1 MSDVFKRFL
10 KLESASGIILILAAL
25 LAMGLANSAL
35 AQHYQ
40 SFLNTEVQVRIAALD
55 INKPLLL
62 WINDGFMAIFF
73 LLVGLEVKREMLEGA
88 LSSRVQATFPAI
100 AAVGGMLAPALI
112 YSLFNYGDEATRAGW
127 AIPAATDIAFA
138 LGVMA
143 LLGKRVPTS
152 LKVFLLALAI
162 MDDLG
167 VIIIIALFYTQQ
179 LSLTALAIG
188 VVATLTLLWMNR
200 RGEDRIGLY
209 MLVGLVL
216 WVAVLKS
223 GVHAT
228 LAGVVVGFMIPLNGK
243 RYASPLKHLE
253 HVLHPWSAFLI
264 LPLFAF
270 ANAGVSLEGIYLSA
284 LLNPLPMGIILG
296 LFVGKPLGIFTIS
309 WLAVKTGVAQLP
321 QGVNFRQIF
330 AVSILCGIGFTMS
343 MFIASLAFEH
353 GGLDYG
359 SYSRLGILA
368 GSTLAAVTGYIALRM
383 ALPNRAANQSTEGL

>member
-25 LAMGLANSAL
+25 VAIGLANSAL
-35 AQHYQ
+35 AEHYQ
-40 SFLNTEVQVRIAALD
+40 SFLNTQVQVRIAALD

-112 YSLFNYGDEATRAGW
+112 YAFFNYEDEVTRAGW

-179 LSLTALAIG
+179 LSLTALAVGIL
-188 VVATLTLLWMNR
+188 ATLTLLWMNR

-228 LAGVVVGFMIPLNGK
+228 LAGVIVGFMIPISGK

-253 HVLHPWSAFLI
+253 HVLHPWSAYLI

-270 ANAGVSLEGIYLSA
+270 ANAGVSLDGIQLSD
-284 LLNPLPMGIILG
+284 LLSPVPMGIILG
-296 LFVGKPLGIFTIS
+296 LFIGKPLGIFTIS
-309 WLAVKTGVAQLP
+309 WLSVKLGIAQLP
-321 QGVNFRQIF
+321 NGVNFKQIF

-359 SYSRLGILA
+359 SYSRLGILV
-368 GSTLAAVTGYIALRM
+368 GSTLAAVIGFIALRIS
-383 ALPNRAANQSTEGL
+383 LPNREANQSTEGL

>member
-25 LAMGLANSAL
+25 VAIGLANSAL
-35 AQHYQ
+35 AEHYQ
-40 SFLNTEVQVRIAALD
+40 SFLNTQVQVRIAALD

-62 WINDGFMAIFF
+62 WINDGFMALFF

-112 YSLFNYGDEATRAGW
+112 YAFFNYEDEVTRSGW

-179 LSLTALAIG
+179 LSLTALAVGI
-188 VVATLTLLWMNR
+188 VATLTLLWMNR

-228 LAGVVVGFMIPLNGK
+228 LAGVIVGFMIPISGK

-253 HVLHPWSAFLI
+253 HALHPWSAYLI

-270 ANAGVSLEGIYLSA
+270 ANAGVSLDGIQLSD
-284 LLNPLPMGIILG
+284 LLSPVPMGIILG
-296 LFVGKPLGIFTIS
+296 LFIGKPLGIFTIS
-309 WLAVKTGVAQLP
+309 WLSVKLGIAQLP
-321 QGVNFRQIF
+321 SGVNFKQIF

-359 SYSRLGILA
+359 SYSRLGILV
-368 GSTLAAVTGYIALRM
+368 GSTLAAVIGFIALRIS
-383 ALPNRAANQSTEGL
+383 LPNREANQSTEGL

>member
-25 LAMGLANSAL
+25 LAIGLANSAL

-40 SFLNTEVQVRIAALD
+40 GFLNTEVQVRIAALD

-112 YSLFNYGDEATRAGW
+112 YSFFNYGDEATRAGW

-188 VVATLTLLWMNR
+188 VVATLALLWMNR

-228 LAGVVVGFMIPLNGK
+228 LAGVIVGFMIPLNGK

-270 ANAGVSLEGIYLSA
+270 ANAGVSLEGVYFSA

-309 WLAVKTGVAQLP
+309 WLAVKSGIAQLP

-368 GSTLAAVTGYIALRM
+368 GSTLAAVIGYIALRIS
-383 ALPNRAANQSTEGL
+383 LPNREANQSTEGL

>member
-25 LAMGLANSAL
+25 LAIGLANSAL

-112 YSLFNYGDEATRAGW
+112 YSFFNYGDEATRAGW

-188 VVATLTLLWMNR
+188 VVATLALLWMNR

-228 LAGVVVGFMIPLNGK
+228 LAGVIVGFMIPLNGK

-270 ANAGVSLEGIYLSA
+270 ANAGVSLEGVYFSA

-309 WLAVKTGVAQLP
+309 WLAVKSGIAQLP

-368 GSTLAAVTGYIALRM
+368 GSTLAAVIGYIALRLS
-383 ALPNRAANQSTEGL
+383 LPNREANQSTEGL

>member
-25 LAMGLANSAL
+25 VAIGLANSAL

-112 YSLFNYGDEATRAGW
+112 YSFFNYEDEATRAGW

-167 VIIIIALFYTQQ
+167 VIVIIALFYTQQ
-179 LSLTALAIG
+179 LSLSALAIG
-188 VVATLTLLWMNR
+188 VAATLTLLWMNR

-228 LAGVVVGFMIPLNGK
+228 LAGVIVGFMIPLNGK

-270 ANAGVSLEGIYLSA
+270 ANAGVSLEGISLSA
-284 LLNPLPMGIILG
+284 LLSPLPMGIILG
-296 LFVGKPLGIFTIS
+296 LFVGKPLGIFSIS
-309 WLAVKTGVAQLP
+309 WLAVKLGVAQLP
-321 QGVNFRQIF
+321 KGVNFKQIF

-353 GGLDYG
+353 GGVDYG

-368 GSTLAAVTGYIALRM
+368 GSTLAAVAGYIALRIS
-383 ALPNRAANQSTEGL
+383 LPRGEANQSTEGL

>member
-1 MSDVFKRFL
+1 
-10 KLESASGIILILAAL
+10 
-25 LAMGLANSAL
+25 
-35 AQHYQ
+35 
-40 SFLNTEVQVRIAALD
+40 
-55 INKPLLL
+55 
-62 WINDGFMAIFF
+62 
-73 LLVGLEVKREMLEGA
+73 
-88 LSSRVQATFPAI
+88 
-100 AAVGGMLAPALI
+100 
-112 YSLFNYGDEATRAGW
+112 
-127 AIPAATDIAFA
+127 
-138 LGVMA
+138 
-143 LLGKRVPTS
+143 
-152 LKVFLLALAI
+152 
-162 MDDLG
+162 
-167 VIIIIALFYTQQ
+167 
-179 LSLTALAIG
+179 
-188 VVATLTLLWMNR
+188 
-200 RGEDRIGLY
+200 

-228 LAGVVVGFMIPLNGK
+228 LAGVIVGFMIPLNGK

-270 ANAGVSLEGIYLSA
+270 ANAGVSLEGIYFSA

-309 WLAVKTGVAQLP
+309 WLAVKSGIAQLP

-368 GSTLAAVTGYIALRM
+368 GSTLAAVIGYIALRIS
-383 ALPNRAANQSTEGL
+383 LPNREANQSTEGL

>member
-25 LAMGLANSAL
+25 LAIGLANSAL

-100 AAVGGMLAPALI
+100 AAVGGMLVPALI
-112 YSLFNYGDEATRAGW
+112 YSFFNYGDEATRAGW

-188 VVATLTLLWMNR
+188 VVATLALLWMNR

-228 LAGVVVGFMIPLNGK
+228 LAGVIVGFMIPLNGK

-270 ANAGVSLEGIYLSA
+270 ANAGVSLEGIYFSA

-309 WLAVKTGVAQLP
+309 WLAVKSGIAQLP

-368 GSTLAAVTGYIALRM
+368 GSTLAAVIGYIALRIS
-383 ALPNRAANQSTEGL
+383 LPNREANQSTEGL

>member
-359 SYSRLGILA
+359 NYSRLGILA

-383 ALPNRAANQSTEGL
+383 ALPNREANQSTEGL

>member
-25 LAMGLANSAL
+25 LAIGLANSAL

-40 SFLNTEVQVRIAALD
+40 GFLNTEVQVRIAALD

-112 YSLFNYGDEATRAGW
+112 YSFFNYGDEATRAGW

-228 LAGVVVGFMIPLNGK
+228 LAGGIVGFIIPLNGK

-270 ANAGVSLEGIYLSA
+270 ANAGVSLEGIYFSA

-309 WLAVKTGVAQLP
+309 WLAVKSGIAQLP

-368 GSTLAAVTGYIALRM
+368 GSTLAAVIGYIALRIS
-383 ALPNRAANQSTEGL
+383 LPNREANQSTEGL

>member
-25 LAMGLANSAL
+25 LAIGLANSAL

-88 LSSRVQATFPAI
+88 LSSREQATFPAI

-112 YSLFNYGDEATRAGW
+112 YSFFNYGDEATRAGW

-228 LAGVVVGFMIPLNGK
+228 LAGVIVGFMIPLNGK

-270 ANAGVSLEGIYLSA
+270 ANAGVSLEGVYFSA

-309 WLAVKTGVAQLP
+309 WLAVKSGIAQLP

-368 GSTLAAVTGYIALRM
+368 GSTLAAVIGYIALRIS
-383 ALPNRAANQSTEGL
+383 LPNREANQSTEGL

>member
-1 MSDVFKRFL
+1 
-10 KLESASGIILILAAL
+10 
-25 LAMGLANSAL
+25 
-35 AQHYQ
+35 
-40 SFLNTEVQVRIAALD
+40 
-55 INKPLLL
+55 
-62 WINDGFMAIFF
+62 
-73 LLVGLEVKREMLEGA
+73 
-88 LSSRVQATFPAI
+88 
-100 AAVGGMLAPALI
+100 
-112 YSLFNYGDEATRAGW
+112 
-127 AIPAATDIAFA
+127 
-138 LGVMA
+138 VMA

-179 LSLTALAIG
+179 LSLTALAVGI
-188 VVATLTLLWMNR
+188 VATLTLLWMNR

-228 LAGVVVGFMIPLNGK
+228 LAGVIVGFMIPISGQ

-253 HVLHPWSAFLI
+253 HALHPWSAYLI

-270 ANAGVSLEGIYLSA
+270 ANAGVSLDGIQLSD
-284 LLNPLPMGIILG
+284 LLSPVPMGIILG
-296 LFVGKPLGIFTIS
+296 LFIGKPLGIFTIS
-309 WLAVKTGVAQLP
+309 WLSVKLGIAQLP
-321 QGVNFRQIF
+321 SGVNFKQIF

-359 SYSRLGILA
+359 SYSRLGILV
-368 GSTLAAVTGYIALRM
+368 GSTLAAVIGFIALRIS
-383 ALPNRAANQSTEGL
+383 LPNREANQSTEGL

>member
-25 LAMGLANSAL
+25 VAIGLANSAL
-35 AQHYQ
+35 AEHYQ
-40 SFLNTEVQVRIAALD
+40 SFLNTQVQVRIAALD

-112 YSLFNYGDEATRAGW
+112 YAFFNYEDEVTRAGW

-179 LSLTALAIG
+179 LSLTALAVGI
-188 VVATLTLLWMNR
+188 VATLTLLWMNR

-228 LAGVVVGFMIPLNGK
+228 LAGVIVGFMIPLNGK

-253 HVLHPWSAFLI
+253 HVLHPWSAYLI

-270 ANAGVSLEGIYLSA
+270 ANAGVSLDGIQLSD
-284 LLNPLPMGIILG
+284 LLSPVPMGIILG
-296 LFVGKPLGIFTIS
+296 LFIGKPLGIFTIS
-309 WLAVKTGVAQLP
+309 WLSVKLGIAQLP
-321 QGVNFRQIF
+321 SGVNFKQIF

-368 GSTLAAVTGYIALRM
+368 GSTLAAVIGFIALRIS
-383 ALPNRAANQSTEGL
+383 LPNREANQSTEGL

>member
-25 LAMGLANSAL
+25 VAIGLANSAL

-112 YSLFNYGDEATRAGW
+112 YSFFNYGDEATRAGW

-167 VIIIIALFYTQQ
+167 VIVIIALFYTQQ
-179 LSLTALAIG
+179 LSLSALAIG
-188 VVATLTLLWMNR
+188 VAATLTLLWMNR

-228 LAGVVVGFMIPLNGK
+228 LAGVIVGFMIPLNGK

-270 ANAGVSLEGIYLSA
+270 ANAGVSLEGISLSA
-284 LLNPLPMGIILG
+284 LLSPLPMGIILG

-309 WLAVKTGVAQLP
+309 WLAVKLGVARLP
-321 QGVNFRQIF
+321 KGVNFKQIF

-353 GGLDYG
+353 GGVDYG

-368 GSTLAAVTGYIALRM
+368 GSTLAAVAGYIALRIS
-383 ALPNRAANQSTEGL
+383 LPRGEANQSTEGL

>member
-25 LAMGLANSAL
+25 VAIGLANSAL
-35 AQHYQ
+35 AEHYQ
-40 SFLNTEVQVRIAALD
+40 SFLNTQVQVRIAALD

-112 YSLFNYGDEATRAGW
+112 YAFFNYEDEVTRAGW

-179 LSLTALAIG
+179 LSLTALAVGIL
-188 VVATLTLLWMNR
+188 ATLTLLWMNR

-228 LAGVVVGFMIPLNGK
+228 LAGVIVGFMIPISGK

-253 HVLHPWSAFLI
+253 HVLHPWSAYLI

-270 ANAGVSLEGIYLSA
+270 ANAGVSLDGIQLSD
-284 LLNPLPMGIILG
+284 LLSPVPMGIILG
-296 LFVGKPLGIFTIS
+296 LFIGKPLGIFTIS
-309 WLAVKTGVAQLP
+309 WLSVKLGIAQLP
-321 QGVNFRQIF
+321 SGVNFKQIF

-359 SYSRLGILA
+359 SYSRLGILV
-368 GSTLAAVTGYIALRM
+368 GSTLAAVIGFIALRIS
-383 ALPNRAANQSTEGL
+383 LPNWEANQSTEGL

>member
-25 LAMGLANSAL
+25 LAIALANSAL
-35 AQHYQ
+35 AEYYQ
-40 SFLNTEVQVRIAALD
+40 SFLNTQVQMRIGALD
-55 INKPLLL
+55 IDKPLLL

-73 LLVGLEVKREMLEGA
+73 LLVGLEVKRELLEGA

-112 YSLFNYGDEATRAGW
+112 YAFFNYDDEVTRAGW

-179 LSLTALAIG
+179 LSLGALAIG
-188 VVATLTLLWMNR
+188 VLATLTLLWMNR

-228 LAGVVVGFMIPLNGK
+228 LAGVIVGFVIPLNGK

-253 HVLHPWSAFLI
+253 HALHPWSAYLI

-270 ANAGVSLEGIYLSA
+270 ANAGVSLDGIGLSA
-284 LLNPLPMGIILG
+284 LLSPVPLGIMLG

-309 WLAVKTGVAQLP
+309 WLAVKLGVAQLP
-321 QGVNFRQIF
+321 SGVNFKQIF

-359 SYSRLGILA
+359 SYSRLGILV
-368 GSTLAAVTGYIALRM
+368 GSTLAAVVGYLALRVS
-383 ALPNRAANQSTEGL
+383 LPNREADQSTEGL

>member
-112 YSLFNYGDEATRAGW
+112 YSLFNYGDQATRAGW

-383 ALPNRAANQSTEGL
+383 ALPNREANQSTEGL

>member
-25 LAMGLANSAL
+25 LAIGLANSAL

-383 ALPNRAANQSTEGL
+383 ALPNREANQSTEGL

>member
-25 LAMGLANSAL
+25 VAIGLANSAL

-112 YSLFNYGDEATRAGW
+112 YSFFNYGDEATRAGW

-167 VIIIIALFYTQQ
+167 VIVIIALFYTQQ
-179 LSLTALAIG
+179 LSLSALAIG
-188 VVATLTLLWMNR
+188 VAATLTLLWMNR

-228 LAGVVVGFMIPLNGK
+228 LAGVIVGFMIPLNGK

-270 ANAGVSLEGIYLSA
+270 ANAGVSLEGISLSA
-284 LLNPLPMGIILG
+284 LPMGIILG

-309 WLAVKTGVAQLP
+309 WLAVKLGVAQLP
-321 QGVNFRQIF
+321 KGVNFKQIF

-353 GGLDYG
+353 GGVDYG

-368 GSTLAAVTGYIALRM
+368 GSTLAAVAGYIALRIS
-383 ALPNRAANQSTEGL
+383 LPRGEANQSTEGL

>member
-25 LAMGLANSAL
+25 LAIGLANSAL

-100 AAVGGMLAPALI
+100 AAVGGMLVPALI
-112 YSLFNYGDEATRAGW
+112 YSFFNYGDEATRAGW

-228 LAGVVVGFMIPLNGK
+228 LAGVIVGFMIPLNGK

-270 ANAGVSLEGIYLSA
+270 ANAGVSLEGVYFSA

-309 WLAVKTGVAQLP
+309 WLAVKSGIAQLP

-368 GSTLAAVTGYIALRM
+368 GSTLAAVIGYIALRIS
-383 ALPNRAANQSTEGL
+383 LPNREANQSTEGL

>member
-25 LAMGLANSAL
+25 VAIGLANSAL
-35 AQHYQ
+35 AEHYQ
-40 SFLNTEVQVRIAALD
+40 SFLNTQVQVRIAALD

-112 YSLFNYGDEATRAGW
+112 YAFFNYEDEVTRAGW
-127 AIPAATDIAFA
+127 AIPAAADIAFA

-179 LSLTALAIG
+179 LSLTALAVGIL
-188 VVATLTLLWMNR
+188 ATLTLLWMNR

-228 LAGVVVGFMIPLNGK
+228 LAGVIVGFMIPISGK

-253 HVLHPWSAFLI
+253 HVLHPWSAYLI

-270 ANAGVSLEGIYLSA
+270 ANAGVSLDGIQLSD
-284 LLNPLPMGIILG
+284 LLSPVPMGIILG
-296 LFVGKPLGIFTIS
+296 LFIGKPLGIFTIS
-309 WLAVKTGVAQLP
+309 WLSVKLGIAQLP
-321 QGVNFRQIF
+321 SGVNFKQIF

-359 SYSRLGILA
+359 SYSRLGILV
-368 GSTLAAVTGYIALRM
+368 GSTLAAVIGFIALRIS
-383 ALPNRAANQSTEGL
+383 LPNREANQSTEGL

>member
-25 LAMGLANSAL
+25 VAIGLANSTL

-112 YSLFNYGDEATRAGW
+112 YSFFNYGDEATRAGW

-179 LSLTALAIG
+179 LSLSALAIG

-228 LAGVVVGFMIPLNGK
+228 LAGVIVGFMIPLNGK

-270 ANAGVSLEGIYLSA
+270 ANAGVSLEGISLSA
-284 LLNPLPMGIILG
+284 LLSPLPMGIILG

-309 WLAVKTGVAQLP
+309 WLAVRLGVAQLP

-353 GGLDYG
+353 GGVDYG

-368 GSTLAAVTGYIALRM
+368 GSTLAAVAGYIALRIS
-383 ALPNRAANQSTEGL
+383 LPKGEANQSTEGL

>member
-25 LAMGLANSAL
+25 LAIGLANSAL

-112 YSLFNYGDEATRAGW
+112 YSLFNYGDQATRAGW

-270 ANAGVSLEGIYLSA
+270 ANAGVSLEGVYLSA

-383 ALPNRAANQSTEGL
+383 ALPNREANQSTEGL